1 MDFSEAV
8 KRKARERAHYTCIWC
23 HHSEFF
29 LEVHHIDP
37 QKDDGLSDLDNAAPM
52 CTQCHRSYGDNPTF
66 RKQIKER
73 RDWWWQYCAERQ
85 PPEYRLMLER
95 LNEVAEQV
103 RAAEAASQNRDTEIQ
118 QNLNALKSA
127 IYTAI
132 GGEPHTL
139 TFATTMTEVVQG
151 STGLLEANSE
161 GVAQRYR
168 SVMTKL
174 GLIKLGK
181 GIEQGSLGLQTPSES
196 SPSGS

>member
-1 MDFSEAV
+1 MDFSDAV
-8 KRKARERAHYTCIWC
+8 KREARERAHYTCIWC

-29 LEVHHIDP
+29 LEVHHIVSQQDH
-37 QKDDGLSDLDNAAPM
+37 GLSDLDNAAPM
-52 CTQCHRSYGDNPTF
+52 CTQCHSNFGDNPVF
-66 RKQIKER
+66 RKQIRER
-73 RDWWWQYCAERQ
+73 RDWWWEYCKERQ
-85 PPEYRLMLER
+85 PPEYTPMLER

-118 QNLNALKSA
+118 QDLNALKSA

-139 TFATTMTEVVQG
+139 TFATTITEVVQG

-161 GVAQRYR
+161 SVTQHYR
-168 SVMTKL
+168 L

-181 GIEQGSLGLQTPSES
+181 GIGQGSLGLQPPSES
-196 SPSGS
+196 RSSGS